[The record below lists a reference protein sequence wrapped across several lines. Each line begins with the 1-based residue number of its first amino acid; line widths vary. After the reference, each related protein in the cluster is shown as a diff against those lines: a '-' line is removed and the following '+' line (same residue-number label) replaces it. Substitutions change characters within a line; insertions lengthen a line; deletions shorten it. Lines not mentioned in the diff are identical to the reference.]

1 VILHRTDFVPI
12 RPGYE
17 RAKRAL
23 DVIVCLLMLPA
34 ALLVMGLCALAIALC
49 DGRPILFCQ
58 DRTGRGGRPFR
69 MYKFRTMVVNATE
82 LKATLASRNR
92 LSGPDFKVT
101 DVPRVTRLGAL
112 LRRTSL
118 DEVPQ
123 ILNVL
128 RGEMSLVG
136 PRPTSFA
143 ASTYDLWHTERLE
156 VLPGI
161 TGLWQ
166 VSGRSD
172 IDFDDR
178 VRLDIEYLERRS
190 FAFDLSILFRT
201 VAALVQQRGA
211 Y

>member
-1 VILHRTDFVPI
+1 MF
-12 RPGYE
+12 
-17 RAKRAL
+17 K
-23 DVIVCLLMLPA
+23 
-34 ALLVMGLCALAIALC
+34 
-49 DGRPILFCQ
+49 
-58 DRTGRGGRPFR
+58 FR
-69 MYKFRTMVVNATE
+69 MMVVNASE
-82 LKATLASRNR
+82 LKSGLASLNR
-92 LSGPDFKVT
+92 LSGPDFKI
-101 DVPRVTRLGAL
+101 DNDPRITPLGAF

-118 DEVPQ
+118 DEIPQ

-143 ASTYDLWHTERLE
+143 ASTYELWHTERLE

-190 FAFDLSILFRT
+190 FRFDLVILLRT